1 MIIEILLDLST
12 KICFYFL
19 LIILLGRIAM
29 IRFLNF
35 TKSDRYINYLF
46 ILLLLVLSG
55 CVSTS
60 KYQTLQTEHDSLQT
74 EHDALNREKNELQ
87 TEVDELQNENIEL
100 TSQNES
106 QIEVSQTMIADFKEE
121 SQTTI
126 GQLNEE
132 IDANTD
138 QISVLEEKLRANL
151 VDTIM
156 FKSGSAKVTK
166 EGRKILDRIAPILK
180 EAKDKEINIVGHCDK
195 LPPGKELS
203 KIYFSNWELST
214 ARATAI
220 AHILQWGY
228 GIDPGRI
235 VAMGV
240 AHYRPIYTDSKKK
253 ISPRNRAIEIFL
265 TAPKKAEE

>member
-12 KICFYFL
+12 KIYFYSL

-29 IRFLNF
+29 IKLNF
-35 TKSDRYINYLF
+35 SKSDQFIIYLF
-46 ILLLLVLSG
+46 VLSLLVLSG

-60 KYQTLQTEHDSLQT
+60 KYQALQT
-74 EHDALNREKNELQ
+74 EHDALNKEKNELQ
-87 TEVDELQNENIEL
+87 AEVDELQKENIEL

-106 QIEVSQTMIADFKEE
+106 QIEVSQTMITDFKEE

-126 GQLNEE
+126 DELKEE

-138 QISVLEEKLRANL
+138 QIYVLEEKLKANL
-151 VDTIM
+151 LDTII

-166 EGRKILDRIAPILK
+166 EGRKILARIAPILK

-203 KIYFSNWELST
+203 KIYSSNWELST

-235 VAMGV
+235 VAVGV

-265 TAPKKAEE
+265 TTPKKAEE

>member
-1 MIIEILLDLST
+1 
-12 KICFYFL
+12 
-19 LIILLGRIAM
+19 M

-35 TKSDRYINYLF
+35 TKGDRYINYLF

-60 KYQTLQTEHDSLQT
+60 KYQTLQTEHD
-74 EHDALNREKNELQ
+74 ALNREKNELQ
-87 TEVDELQNENIEL
+87 TEVDELQKENIEL
-100 TSQNES
+100 TSQNEG

-126 GQLNEE
+126 EQLNEE

-138 QISVLEEKLRANL
+138 QISALEEKLKANL

-195 LPPGKELS
+195 RPLGKELS

-265 TAPKKAEE
+265 TTPKKSEE

>member
-1 MIIEILLDLST
+1 
-12 KICFYFL
+12 
-19 LIILLGRIAM
+19 M

-35 TKSDRYINYLF
+35 TKGDRYINYLF

-60 KYQTLQTEHDSLQT
+60 KHQALQTEYDSLQT
-74 EHDALNREKNELQ
+74 EHDSIKEEKNELKEVNQQMQ
-87 TEVDELQNENIEL
+87 TEIDELNKKNIEVA
-100 TSQNES
+100 SQAAN
-106 QIEVSQTMIADFKEE
+106 QIEVSQSMIGDLK
-121 SQTTI
+121 
-126 GQLNEE
+126 EE
-132 IDANTD
+132 IDTKATRIN
-138 QISVLEEKLRANL
+138 SLEEKIKAILL
-151 VDTIM
+151 DTII

-166 EGRKILDRIAPILK
+166 EGRKILARIAPILK

-203 KIYFSNWELST
+203 KIYYSNWELST

-235 VAMGV
+235 VAVGV

-265 TAPKKAEE
+265 TTPKKAEE

>member
-1 MIIEILLDLST
+1 MI
-12 KICFYFL
+12 K
-19 LIILLGRIAM
+19 
-29 IRFLNF
+29 LNF
-35 TKSDRYINYLF
+35 SKSDQFIIYLF
-46 ILLLLVLSG
+46 VLSLLVLSG

-60 KYQTLQTEHDSLQT
+60 KYQALETEYDSLQTDRDALQT
-74 EHDALNREKNELQ
+74 EHDALNKEKNELQ
-87 TEVDELQNENIEL
+87 AEVDELQKENIEL
-100 TSQNES
+100 SSQNES

-126 GQLNEE
+126 DELKEE

-138 QISVLEEKLRANL
+138 QIYVLEEKLKANL
-151 VDTIM
+151 LDTII

-166 EGRKILDRIAPILK
+166 EGRKILARIAPILK

-203 KIYFSNWELST
+203 KIYSSNWELST

-235 VAMGV
+235 VAVGV

-265 TAPKKAEE
+265 TTPKKAEE